1 MRVTI
6 ICPNDH
12 IDGVRER
19 AKLLVDSHLALTTP
33 LSYNGEFPVTHWMC
47 TCYLTGDGFNR
58 LNELSEYSSIYIGSP
73 KMILNTINLKRVYE

>member
-6 ICPNDH
+6 ICPNEY

-33 LSYNGEFPVTHWMC
+33 LSSNGEFPATHWMC
-47 TCYLTGDGFNR
+47 TCYLTDDGLNR
-58 LNELSEYSSIYIGSP
+58 LNDLREYSSIYIGSP
-73 KMILNTINLKRVYE
+73 KMVLNTTNLKRVYE